1 MLTNDTAA
9 LVERNC
15 EECGGSGVAET
26 IAGFDRPCDVCHGSG
41 AIKWTQTEAVLL
53 DQIEAQAATIT
64 ELREALRQIYVDATE
79 QHADWCNMGPVDDE
93 ARDWA
98 FDLSRIALEALKV
111 EATK

>member
-1 MLTNDTAA
+1 MTNDTAA

-53 DQIEAQAATIT
+53 DQVEAQDATIT
-64 ELREALRQIYVDATE
+64 ALQARVAELEDRLKFMAETPLL
-79 QHADWCNMGPVDDE
+79 DDE
-93 ARDWA
+93 YQDIAR
-98 FDLSRIALEALKV
+98 
-111 EATK
+111 ATLGDAICT